1 MVKDDPLVMIADLR
15 TWIEERFRSL
25 EAASSDEAKKDEA
38 RARYREVVDV
48 IRRLER
54 LQHPVSK
61 KTRAEK
67 AELEEFLHTLN
78 EDENQLTV
86 LAEELSSLVKD
97 IKGRL
102 RDIRGRKT
110 PRGVKSMPKRL
121 RVEFPDG
128 TIFCE
133 NKAVD
138 TFVQALNHIGLER
151 VLELS
156 IKLNR
161 HPLVSTRRLEQVRAA
176 RELNGYFIETHSST
190 DQKARCIEKIADA
203 LRIELSVSVN
213 GH

>member
-25 EAASSDEAKKDEA
+25 EATSSDEAKKDAA
-38 RARYREVVDV
+38 RARLREVADV
-48 IRRLER
+48 IRQLER
-54 LQHPVSK
+54 LQLSVDEEIRS
-61 KTRAEK
+61 EK
-67 AELEEFLHTLN
+67 AALEKLLHTPN

-86 LAEELSSLVKD
+86 LAEELSPLVRD

-102 RDIRGRKT
+102 KDIRDRRT
-110 PRGVKSMPKRL
+110 PRGVKSRPKRL

-161 HPLVSTRRLEQVRAA
+161 RPLVSTQRLEQVRAA
-176 RELNGYFIETHSST
+176 KELNGYFIETHSST
-190 DQKARCIEKIADA
+190 DQKARCIKQVADA
-203 LRIELSVSVN
+203 LHIELSASVN